1 MYVQRSSYPDGPR
14 LENHLGIE
22 YDDNAAI
29 NGSPFNGCAQAMLP
43 GMPGLFWRGT
53 LIVLRNAN
61 PYHMGFTE
69 HVTDA
74 VMEEDLQPV
83 ISYLTNYTKRATGM
97 R

>member
-14 LENHLGIE
+14 LENQLCLE

-29 NGSPFNGCAQAMLP
+29 NDSPLNGCVQAILP
-43 GMPGLFWRGT
+43 GNLPFWRGT
-53 LIVLRNAN
+53 LIALRNAN
-61 PYHMGFTE
+61 PYYMGFTE
-69 HVTDA
+69 LATDV

-83 ISYLTNYTKRATGM
+83 ISYLTDYTMRATGM